1 MDCKS
6 WEDFQIN
13 NVELNDYI
21 FIQLFYNMCILK
33 IYLNSLFQFI
43 FVLFF
48 LLFKSGLI
56 FHISKTF
63 WLFSILYFLFLDLQL
78 NNFST
83 PPVNL
88 VSVNVIK
95 TLQYYNIFQAE
106 GNRENCCFRWMV
118 FRAVLLLVS
127 SFSH

>member
-1 MDCKS
+1 
-6 WEDFQIN
+6 
-13 NVELNDYI
+13 
-21 FIQLFYNMCILK
+21 MCILK
-33 IYLNSLFQFI
+33 IYLNCLFQFS

-78 NNFST
+78 NNNFST
-83 PPVNL
+83 PPVNA
-88 VSVNVIK
+88 IK

-118 FRAVLLLVS
+118 VRAVLLLVS